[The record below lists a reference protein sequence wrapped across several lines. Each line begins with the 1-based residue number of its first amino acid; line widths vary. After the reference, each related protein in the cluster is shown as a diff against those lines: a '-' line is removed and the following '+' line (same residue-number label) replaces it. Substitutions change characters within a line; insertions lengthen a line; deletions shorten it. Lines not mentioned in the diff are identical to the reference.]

1 MCESCATFVNAKVQ
15 PVRRPYP
22 ERNRDAMHYCSV
34 EDTPTEE
41 REIDDYQPRAQ
52 LKKLFHEGIGQ

>member
-1 MCESCATFVNAKVQ
+1 M
-15 PVRRPYP
+15 RRPYP
-22 ERNRDAMHYCSV
+22 ERNRDGMHYCSV

>member
-1 MCESCATFVNAKVQ
+1 MCKSCASFVDAMVQ

-22 ERNRDAMHYCSV
+22 DRNRDGMDYCSV

-41 REIDDYQPRAQ
+41 REIDD
-52 LKKLFHEGIGQ
+52 

>member
-1 MCESCATFVNAKVQ
+1 MCESCVTFVNVKVP

-22 ERNRDAMHYCSV
+22 DRNREGMHYCSV

-41 REIDDYQPRAQ
+41 REIDDQPRAQ